1 MENEQKYLARPGFTV
16 REIVGESMLIPVNTS
31 GVHLAAGMDL
41 PEFNGMV
48 QLDEVGVF
56 LWNEMVSPK
65 TLKELEEAVKKEFQT
80 DGQDIE
86 TDIIEFL
93 DTGIRNQIIFIIAD

>member
-1 MENEQKYLARPGFTV
+1 MERKQRYLARPGFMV
-16 REIVGESMLIPVNTS
+16 REIVGESMLVPVDTS
-31 GVHLAAGMDL
+31 GVHLTIGEDL

-56 LWNEMVSPK
+56 LWKEMENPK
-65 TLKELEEAVKKEFQT
+65 TVSELVEAVIREFQT

-86 TDIIEFL
+86 SDIQEFL
-93 DTGIRNQIIFIIAD
+93 DVGIKNQIIFIMKE